1 MCALQHTRITSPDEA
16 LCRSRVRLDLSTS
29 LLQPSE
35 YLLKLGAISL
45 ETTIVHKTREREAG
59 NKGGMPAQ
67 AKYIYMPLKNQ
78 LGSTERKRPKNLIIS
93 RRIRISQRSRNSKNL
108 LAGSTREQIHIS
120 AGDNKTFG
128 REL

>member
-1 MCALQHTRITSPDEA
+1 MCALQHTRITSPDET

-108 LAGSTREQIHIS
+108 LAGSTREQIHIL

>member
-1 MCALQHTRITSPDEA
+1 MRSRDTCISRRGSLGPEVTGEHFKLAAFGLTVSVSIDIIKLTNNYVMCALQHTRITSPDET

-67 AKYIYMPLKNQ
+67 AKYIYMPLKK
-78 LGSTERKRPKNLIIS
+78 SVR
-93 RRIRISQRSRNSKNL
+93 
-108 LAGSTREQIHIS
+108 
-120 AGDNKTFG
+120 
-128 REL
+128 